1 MKPLLSLISL
11 EQLSELASRSNFRYG
26 QEIFKNG
33 KIVLKKSNTFNVIA
47 EVQSKGKNS
56 RTVELTSTPKGF
68 RWKCSCTGR
77 KDLFCNH
84 CVAVGLFAIDGIMN
98 KHNN

>member
-1 MKPLLSLISL
+1 MKSILSLISI
-11 EQLSELASRSNFRYG
+11 EQLEELASRSNLRYG

-33 KIVLKKSNTFNVIA
+33 KIEITKSNTFNIWA
-47 EVQSKGKNS
+47 KVQSKNKQS
-56 RTVELTSTPKGF
+56 QEVELSSTSKGF

-84 CVAVGLFAIDGIMN
+84 CVAVALFA
-98 KHNN
+98 NNNNLQ